1 MSTTYG
7 PQPASRADAARATW
21 RTAAAI
27 ADPDA
32 SLTDREAAAEREM
45 AAYESY
51 WHAHGVPAYA
61 GRGAREGLAR
71 EAAERGDFE
80 AGQ

>member
-7 PQPASRADAARATW
+7 PQPATRADAARATW

-32 SLTDREAAAEREM
+32 SLTDRQQAAEQEM

-51 WHAHGVPAYA
+51 WHEHGHPAWA
-61 GRGAREGLAR
+61 GRQP
-71 EAAERGDFE
+71 ERGDLE
-80 AGQ
+80 AGA

>member
-32 SLTDREAAAEREM
+32 SLTDREAA
-45 AAYESY
+45 
-51 WHAHGVPAYA
+51 
-61 GRGAREGLAR
+61 
-71 EAAERGDFE
+71 ERGDFE